1 MFDCDAVVV
10 GAGIV
15 GLAIARALAMS
26 GREVVIVEAASAIG
40 TETSSRNSE
49 VIHAGIYYPTD
60 SLKAKL
66 CVEGRRALYAYCSV
80 RGIPHRPCGKL
91 IVAADAAEVGYLER
105 ITRQARDNGVDD
117 LMLLGSTG
125 LRAREPALAGEAA
138 ILSPSTGII
147 DSHALMLSYLDE
159 AESAGAMLALSTPM
173 IRGEVGGSGILLDLG
188 GTEPTRLQTRTLVN
202 AAGLSAWLV
211 SGRIEGVDRAAVP
224 PRHLCKGSYFGLAT
238 RAPFTHLIYPVPS
251 QAGLGTH
258 LTLDMAGRARF
269 GPDVEWVQ
277 AVDYAVEPA
286 RADQF
291 YDAIRRYWP
300 DLPDGALQPD
310 YAGIRPK
317 VVGPGQAGGDFVIQ
331 GPHVTGA
338 DGYVALYGIESPGL
352 TASLTIADRV
362 LSLVER

>member
-1 MFDCDAVVV
+1 MFECDAVVV
-10 GAGIV
+10 GAGVV
-15 GLAIARALAMS
+15 GLAAARALAMA
-26 GREVVIVEAASAIG
+26 GREVVIVEAATAIG

-49 VIHAGIYYPTD
+49 VIHAGIYYPTG

-66 CVEGRRALYAYCSV
+66 CTEGRRALYAYCAA
-80 RGIPHRPCGKL
+80 RGVPHRRCGKL
-91 IVAADAAEVGYLER
+91 IVAADDTEVGYLEK
-105 ITRQARDNGVDD
+105 ITRQAHSNGVDD
-117 LMLLGSTG
+117 LTLLGG
-125 LRAREPALAGEAA
+125 AAVRAREPALAGQAA

-147 DSHALMLSYLDE
+147 DSHALMMSYLDD
-159 AESAGAMLALSTPM
+159 AESAGAMLALATPV

-188 GTEPTRLQTRTLVN
+188 GAEPTRLRTRTLVN
-202 AAGLSAWLV
+202 AAGLSAWAV
-211 SGRIEGVDRAAVP
+211 SGRIEGVDPATVP

-238 RAPFTHLIYPVPS
+238 CAPFTHLVYPVPS

-269 GPDVEWVQ
+269 GPDVEWVET
-277 AVDYAVEPA
+277 VDYAVEPA

-310 YAGIRPK
+310 YAGVRPK

-331 GPHVTGA
+331 SPDQTGA
-338 DGYVALYGIESPGL
+338 PGYVALYGIESPGL
-352 TASLTIADRV
+352 TASLAIADRV
-362 LSLVER
+362 LSLI